1 MQYEPNEQSESI
13 NNSLHYL
20 YLNIISALSLHYLNM
35 NKYPMKT
42 EPPPETSAAFAH
54 LIGEK
59 IL

>member
-1 MQYEPNEQSESI
+1 MT
-13 NNSLHYL
+13 
-20 YLNIISALSLHYLNM
+20 ALSLHYLNM